1 MVKNGY
7 ISTRR
12 DLTKNEPESILQNE
26 NSRNADSEADNP
38 QKSLSSC
45 IMTDIKTLDDL
56 LNDDRYMAKVMTLP
70 DGRQL
75 SYSQAGHI
83 VDDAAATPAT
93 TVIFHSGLMASSLSV
108 VIFHAVAQRL
118 NLRIVAIDYP
128 GVGDSTIQPNRKF
141 ADWPLDVLD
150 FVNITMG
157 PTAKFAILCHSMGG
171 PHALAVMAHPLLQ
184 KRILRATLVSP
195 WLLPLS
201 LTNNN
206 NEKTFGSWFLQASR
220 SLPTVVQDSVLPS
233 LATMMTTSTLSVA
246 GSVAGSQQQ
255 EEQPN
260 QQSLAVTKRIVAYS
274 SKQGQ
279 EGNRQ
284 MVRMALQEPL
294 VIPTNHTNDEIDVGN
309 KTNDADC
316 VCCYPFAISIFCG
329 DEDALVSQDSC
340 RQLMECLRCNSNC
353 TNVQFCSIQ
362 GANHNSIMGTE
373 KVSTIL
379 STLCLSDNVK
389 E

>member
-1 MVKNGY
+1 
-7 ISTRR
+7 
-12 DLTKNEPESILQNE
+12 
-26 NSRNADSEADNP
+26 
-38 QKSLSSC
+38 
-45 IMTDIKTLDDL
+45 MTDIKTLNEL
-56 LNDDRYMAKVMTLP
+56 LNDDRYVGKVMTLP

-75 SYSQAGHI
+75 SYSQAGNI
-83 VDDAAATPAT
+83 IDDAAATLAT

-118 NLRIVAIDYP
+118 NLRIIAIDYP
-128 GVGDSTIQPNRKF
+128 GVGDSTIQANRKF

-150 FVNITMG
+150 FVNVIVG
-157 PTAKFAILCHSMGG
+157 PTAKFALLCHCMGG
-171 PHALAVMAHPLLQ
+171 PHVLAVMAHPLLQ
-184 KRILRATLVSP
+184 KRILHATFVSP

-201 LTNNN
+201 LTDKNMK
-206 NEKTFGSWFLQASR
+206 KTFGERFLQASR

-255 EEQPN
+255 EEHSY
-260 QQSLAVTKRIVAYS
+260 QQSLAVTKRIVAFS

-284 MVRMALQEPL
+284 MVRMALQEPI
-294 VIPTNHTNDEIDVGN
+294 VIPTNCTDDEVDVSN
-309 KTNDADC
+309 RNSDADG
-316 VCCYPFAISIFCG
+316 VCCCPYAISIFCG

-340 RQLMECLRCNSNC
+340 RQLMECLRCSSNC
-353 TNVQFCSIQ
+353 TNIQFCSIQ
-362 GANHNSIMGTE
+362 GANHNSIMGTD

-379 STLCLSDNVK
+379 STVCVPDPAVN